1 MRMRIYFD
9 HHHHQELFTVHCW
22 TQKVAYVQDQ
32 QESLNKEVLVYNS
45 TLSELVQSS
54 IQEAHVLDNLKNNK
68 FQEDDINKTRVQ
80 KAIYGIKCMI
90 SHTNRESIVV
100 DSLLYLYS
108 ISNSLRKKSSST
120 ITRTLRHQLS
130 LEGLET
136 FA

>member
-1 MRMRIYFD
+1 MHMRIYFNHD
-9 HHHHQELFTVHCW
+9 HHQELLTVHCW
-22 TQKVAYVQDQ
+22 TQTVAYVQDQ

-80 KAIYGIKCMI
+80 KAIYGMKCMI

-100 DSLLYLYS
+100 DSLYS
-108 ISNSLRKKSSST
+108 ISHSLRKKSSST